1 MSRFILV
8 KTGSTV
14 PPLLATRGDF
24 EGWFLAGL
32 GIDPSLA
39 QVIKVN
45 DGEVLP
51 DPGEASGVLVTGSPA
66 MVTHREP
73 WSEAAAAWLARVVAQ
88 EIPVLGVCYG
98 HQLLAHAL
106 GGVVG
111 PCQGGAE
118 IGTVEVS
125 LTPEG
130 AGDRLL
136 GEGPSL
142 FGAQA
147 SHWESVLELPPGAR
161 LLATTPRDRC
171 HAFAVG
177 ERAWGVQF
185 HPEFDVEITRGYI
198 KERREK
204 VADAGYDPDALSANV
219 RETPNAAALLPRFAA
234 LI

>member
-1 MSRFILV
+1 MPLV
-8 KTGSTV
+8 R
-14 PPLLATRGDF
+14 AARGDF
-24 EGWFLAGL
+24 EDWFRQGL
-32 GIDPSLA
+32 GLDPSL
-39 QVIKVN
+39 VRVVKVN
-45 DGEVLP
+45 EGEVLP
-51 DPGEASGVLVTGSPA
+51 DPREALGVLVTGSPA

-73 WSEAAAAWLARVVAQ
+73 WSEAAAAWLARVVEQ
-88 EIPVLGVCYG
+88 GIPVLGVCFG

-106 GGVVG
+106 GGRVG

-118 IGTVEVS
+118 VGTVEVS
-125 LTPEG
+125 LTPDG
-130 AGDRLL
+130 AGDLLL
-136 GEGPSL
+136 GAGPGL

-147 SHWESVLELPPGAR
+147 SHWESVLELPPGAT

-185 HPEFDVEITRGYI
+185 HPEFDAEITRSYI

-204 VADAGYDPDALSANV
+204 VAEAGYDPDALMAYV